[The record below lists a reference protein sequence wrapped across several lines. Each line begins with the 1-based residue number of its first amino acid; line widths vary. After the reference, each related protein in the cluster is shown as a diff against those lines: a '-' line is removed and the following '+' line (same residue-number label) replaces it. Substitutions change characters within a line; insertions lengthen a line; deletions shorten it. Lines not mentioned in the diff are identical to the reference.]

1 LAKEWEEKVLN
12 SAEQLESAR
21 VTHIEQTSAMN
32 KQVEL
37 IRLESDIVLKEA
49 RSNDQTIQQH
59 KQRIH
64 KQDEMIK
71 ELQGKIEVSAATI

>member
-1 LAKEWEEKVLN
+1 
-12 SAEQLESAR
+12 
-21 VTHIEQTSAMN
+21 
-32 KQVEL
+32 
-37 IRLESDIVLKEA
+37 VLKEA

-64 KQDEMIK
+64 EQDEMIK

>member
-1 LAKEWEEKVLN
+1 MAKEWEEKVLN